1 MPGTRHRAV
10 VGGPLALA
18 VAAGLAGAFTYLLQL
33 LVARALGPEGFT
45 DFASFWA
52 FVLIVSYGAF
62 LPLEQDVARRAARS
76 ESRTGAHLWWAG
88 SVAGAVLAS
97 LAAGAG
103 LVAWS
108 LGLLGSRDS
117 LTLVAVLVVSAA
129 GGAQFVARGVLAGS
143 GRMHGYAA
151 AVLVDA
157 LARVAVVALVATWS
171 DLTAGLAALIVAG
184 SAVAAAAVALVCARR
199 PGDTARTPGPPVP
212 PRVPVG
218 DLLGSVA
225 ALVVAAGALQL
236 LLNAGPLVAKADA
249 APEEA
254 VLAGA
259 LVAAMTLAR
268 IPVFVVQSVQPLY
281 LPRVARTAV
290 SGDPRRLRD
299 EVRALLVT
307 VGALAATSVLAAGWV
322 GPGLL
327 VALFG
332 DDFDLGRGRAALV
345 ALGFALFVVALVCGD
360 LTVAVGHPV
369 SVARAWVAGLV
380 VGGASLLVLD
390 DVALRTTLPLAL
402 GSLAATGALV
412 VAWRRRPGW

>member
-1 MPGTRHRAV
+1 
-10 VGGPLALA
+10 
-18 VAAGLAGAFTYLLQL
+18 VAGVSTYLLQV
-33 LVARALGPEGFT
+33 LVARALGPQGFT
-45 DFASFWA
+45 DFAAFWA

-62 LPLEQDVARRAARS
+62 LPLEQDVARRTAAADGRS
-76 ESRTGAHLWWAG
+76 SAHVWRAGCIVGAIIA
-88 SVAGAVLAS
+88 A
-97 LAAGAG
+97 LAAAGGA
-103 LVAWS
+103 LAWG
-108 LGLLGSRDS
+108 LGLFGSRDP
-117 LTLVAVLVVSAA
+117 LTVVAVVVVCAA
-129 GGAQFVARGVLAGS
+129 GGAQFVARGVLAGA

-157 LARVAVVALVATWS
+157 LARVVVIAVMATWT
-171 DLTAGLAALIVAG
+171 DLTAGIAALVVAA
-184 SAVAAAAVALVCARR
+184 SAVAAASVALLCVRR
-199 PGDTARTPGPPVP
+199 PTETALPAPGRIGP
-212 PRVPVG
+212 G
-218 DLLGSVA
+218 DLLGSVTT
-225 ALVVAAGALQL
+225 LVVAAGALQL
-236 LLNAGPLVAKADA
+236 LLNAGPLVAKADSG
-249 APEEA
+249 PGEV

-281 LPRVARTAV
+281 LPRVARTAATD
-290 SGDPRRLRD
+290 DPRRLRS

-307 VGALAATSVLAAGWV
+307 VGVLAVITVLAAGWL

-332 DDFDLGRGRAALV
+332 DDFDLGRGEAILV

-360 LTVAVGHPV
+360 LTVAVGHPM

-390 DVALRTTLPLAL
+390 DLALRTTLPLAL

-412 VAWRRRPGW
+412 LARQRRTG